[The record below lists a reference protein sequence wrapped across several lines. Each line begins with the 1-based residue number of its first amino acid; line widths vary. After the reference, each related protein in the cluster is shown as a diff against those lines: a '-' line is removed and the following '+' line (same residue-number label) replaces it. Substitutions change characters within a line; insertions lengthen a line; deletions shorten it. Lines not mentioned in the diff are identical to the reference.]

1 MIDLSNKPSCDPIG
15 SSGSFL
21 QRSDGNRP
29 TFIFVP
35 TCGIDVFLF
44 QQLQCNQKSIKLNF
58 NKVTFALALYL
69 QKILNGLIYYRQM
82 IILIH
87 QWQIILVD
95 SILKN
100 FRIAFRASKKK
111 NEALQAR
118 KRIFEIYLIRIGFIF
133 PISLIIG
140 FISQTF

>member
-1 MIDLSNKPSCDPIG
+1 M
-15 SSGSFL
+15 
-21 QRSDGNRP
+21 
-29 TFIFVP
+29 
-35 TCGIDVFLF
+35 
-44 QQLQCNQKSIKLNF
+44 
-58 NKVTFALALYL
+58 
-69 QKILNGLIYYRQM
+69 IYYRRT

-100 FRIAFRASKKK
+100 FRIVFRASKKK

-133 PISLIIG
+133 PISLIISFTWYQKLCLTG
-140 FISQTF
+140 KQSEFVLGILHESDNNNEITPGNISVIKEMMLANIHQQEVLSKMMGESDSQRLAVIGKYIGMTFA